1 MVVGPLKDERE
12 NSHLELKK
20 GAEWGISTRTA
31 KGNLQPPGT
40 PWHTKFQWNK
50 TRLFCETPSTDF
62 N

>member
-40 PWHTKFQWNK
+40 P
-50 TRLFCETPSTDF
+50 
-62 N
+62 